1 MLHGLGLLLGLAACG
16 ERPGRDDEVLYTEAY
31 PDLASIPE
39 DKPRSNS
46 VPRSL
51 VQQYNA
57 FQAQPDQSP
66 VLAVDF
72 DSLLN
77 APVLPPREIQTDA
90 RARPSSPT
98 WR

>member
-1 MLHGLGLLLGLAACG
+1 M
-16 ERPGRDDEVLYTEAY
+16 LYTEAY
-31 PDLASIPE
+31 ADLASIPE

-57 FQAQPDQSP
+57 FQAQPDQAP

-77 APVLPPREIQTDA
+77 APVPPRA
-90 RARPSSPT
+90 RSRPRAARSSSPT